1 VSAAQ
6 WDVGGVN
13 LVITVERR
21 KHTRGDIRW
30 PIAVLADH
38 GTIKGETRNISVDG
52 ISIRCDEPL
61 MINEVFR
68 IAILP
73 PDRQAIGVSGKV
85 VWSDLYA
92 IDPNDTAV
100 GLGVCFVKISDEDR
114 KVFKDAVSAFVSK
127 NKTLGQNRPGFIV
140 Q

>member
-1 VSAAQ
+1 MSAALL
-6 WDVGGVN
+6 DLGG
-13 LVITVERR
+13 LKLAITVERR

-30 PIAVLADH
+30 PITVLADH
-38 GTIKGETRNISVDG
+38 RTIKGETRNISVDG
-52 ISIRCDEPL
+52 ISISCDEPL

-114 KVFKDAVSAFVSK
+114 KVFKDAVSSLVSK
-127 NKTLGQNRPGFIV
+127 DKTSGQNQPEFTF

>member
-1 VSAAQ
+1 MA
-6 WDVGGVN
+6 
-13 LVITVERR
+13 ITIERR
-21 KHTRGDIRW
+21 KHSRGDIRW
-30 PIAVLADH
+30 PITVLADH

-100 GLGVCFVKISDEDR
+100 GLGICFVRITDEDR
-114 KVFKDAVSAFVSK
+114 KIFEDAVSALVS
-127 NKTLGQNRPGFIV
+127 NNEMREENRRKAV
-140 Q
+140 LQ

>member
-1 VSAAQ
+1 MA
-6 WDVGGVN
+6 
-13 LVITVERR
+13 ITIERR
-21 KHTRGDIRW
+21 KHSRGDIRW
-30 PIAVLADH
+30 PITVLADH

-61 MINEVFR
+61 MINEIFR

-100 GLGVCFVKISDEDR
+100 GLGICFVKITDEDR
-114 KVFKDAVSAFVSK
+114 KIFEDAVSALVS
-127 NKTLGQNRPGFIV
+127 NNEMREENRPKAV
-140 Q
+140 LQ